1 MNKDNNQ
8 NDNLDLIKEENEE
21 KELDGMFVE
30 EEIKDPS
37 QLIYELDIR
46 LQEIDVI
53 LEKYEDT
60 LFETNQEI
68 LSVEEV
74 KALKAEAKEIR
85 LKKKTLLRKGKE
97 TVWDQ
102 FPLWMA
108 FYAIF
113 QFIFSFYYVLIRVS
127 IYYLS
132 WAYKFFYN
140 IIKPSTF
147 MEYVYILTIPLLS
160 LILSLVILL
169 LIKNKTNK
177 KIFGIIYA
185 IQGVETIGAII
196 FMVVRLLKV

>member
-1 MNKDNNQ
+1 MNKDNNH
-8 NDNLDLIKEENEE
+8 NNNLDLAKEGNEE
-21 KELDGMFVE
+21 KVLDDIICE
-30 EEIKDPS
+30 EQAKDTN

-60 LFETNQEI
+60 FFETNQET

-74 KALKAEAKEIR
+74 EALKKEIKEIK
-85 LKKKTLLRKGKE
+85 LKKKSLLRKGKK

-108 FYAIF
+108 FYAVF
-113 QFIFSFYYVLIRVS
+113 QFAFSFYYVLIRAS
-127 IYYLS
+127 IFYLS
-132 WAYKFFYN
+132 WAYKFFYK
-140 IIKPSTF
+140 IIKPSIA
-147 MEYVYILTIPLLS
+147 MEYVYILTLPVLS
-160 LILSLVILL
+160 LIISLVILL
-169 LIKNKTNK
+169 LIKNKTHK

-196 FMVVRLLKV
+196 FMVVRLLQV